1 MALDLR
7 WHEPMATS
15 RDDESTV
22 EAERLSCWPLMV
34 LRTGVSMAWPLMMLP
49 KTEAPMATT
58 SDDAH

>member
-22 EAERLSCWPLMV
+22 EAERLWCWPLMV
-34 LRTGVSMAWPLMMLP
+34 LRTGVSMAWPLMMLRR
-49 KTEAPMATT
+49 TEALMATT
-58 SDDAH
+58 SDGAH

>member
-15 RDDESTV
+15 HDDKSTV
-22 EAERLSCWPLMV
+22 EAERLWCSPLMV
-34 LRTGVSMAWPLMMLP
+34 LRTGVSMAWPLIMLR

-58 SDDAH
+58 SDDVH